1 MSLVADLQK
10 AMYKDPTIMDSYEV
24 LKMAT
29 INGAKALNLENK
41 IGSIEENKQADL
53 IILNLDEITTFPA
66 PELITQ
72 IVHNIETNNIE
83 TTIINGKIIYENKK
97 LNLNINEQGLKD
109 NITKIYTRLKV

>member
-53 IILNLDEITTFPA
+53 IILNLDEITTFPT
-66 PELITQ
+66 PDLITQ

-97 LNLNINEQGLKD
+97 LNLNINEQELKD